1 MVEGGSSHTFSKA
14 RAWLYHDENA
24 SLTLLNLLTTTII
37 EYLVLQVKAGAQI
50 LQVFESHA
58 GKLGKKIF
66 LKYSLPFLKKIVT
79 EVKCQLKHR
88 NLPSVP
94 MIVFAKDAHYALDDL
109 CDTDFDVI
117 GLDWTIDP
125 ETARKIASNK
135 GKTLQGNLDPAAL
148 YGSTESIYDNT
159 KDMISSFGTQSYIA
173 NLGHGMYP
181 EMNPLNLKAFVDAV
195 HSISESMISEEKS

>member
-1 MVEGGSSHTFSKA
+1 MLFFI
-14 RAWLYHDENA
+14 Y
-24 SLTLLNLLTTTII
+24 
-37 EYLVLQVKAGAQI
+37 

-58 GKLGKKIF
+58 GKLGQKLF
-66 LKYSLPFLKKIVT
+66 RKYSLPFLKKIVT
-79 EVKCQLKHR
+79 EVKFQLKDR
-88 NLPSVP
+88 GLPCVP

-125 ETARKIASNK
+125 EMARKVASSK

-148 YGSTESIYDNT
+148 YGTSDSIYDNT

-181 EMNPLNLKAFVDAV
+181 DMNPLNLKAYVDAV
-195 HSISESMISEEKS
+195 HSISESMISKENS